1 MSEIKHAYR
10 LMVID
15 IEADNV
21 VLDEFCDCIVGG
33 VGKNVEEEGKT
44 GSAVVVIQNGWALTG
59 VAAVEAAE
67 NAVKLQKRKL
77 VTEFL
82 ITASPE
88 EIAEVIK
95 KGREVDND
103 EHA

>member
-15 IEADNV
+15 IEEDKV
-21 VLDEFCDCIVGG
+21 VVDAFCDCIVGG
-33 VGKNVEEEGKT
+33 LGQTSEEEGKT
-44 GSAVVVIQNGWALTG
+44 GAEALVIQKGWALTG

-67 NAVKLQKRKL
+67 NAVKLQKRTL
-77 VTEFL
+77 VEEFL
-82 ITASPE
+82 KTASPE

-103 EHA
+103 ENA

>member
-1 MSEIKHAYR
+1 MSKIKHAYR

-15 IEADNV
+15 IEKDKV
-21 VLDEFCDCIVGG
+21 ILDEFCDCIVGG

-67 NAVKLQKRKL
+67 NAVKRQKRKL
-77 VTEFL
+77 VEEFFK
-82 ITASPE
+82 TASPE
-88 EIAEVIK
+88 DIAEVINK
-95 KGREVDND
+95 SREVEND
-103 EHA
+103 ENA